1 MIVTMD
7 TPKWYYSLF
16 MRNVGHRSMKKGILE
31 FCGIKP
37 VKITSF
43 SQVRSSSEATRKSWL
58 TQDEKLGKELK

>member
-1 MIVTMD
+1 
-7 TPKWYYSLF
+7 
-16 MRNVGHRSMKKGILE
+16 MKKGILE

-58 TQDEKLGKELK
+58 TQVEKLGKELK